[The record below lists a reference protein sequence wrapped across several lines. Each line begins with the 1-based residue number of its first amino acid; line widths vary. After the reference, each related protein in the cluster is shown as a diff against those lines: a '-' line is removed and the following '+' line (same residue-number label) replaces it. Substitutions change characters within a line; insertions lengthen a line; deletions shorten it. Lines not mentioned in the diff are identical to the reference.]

1 DGGGLLALSELY
13 MLQELM
19 YRLQSALNLET
30 VPLPCDHFDV
40 IGGSGSGGLIAIL
53 IGRLHLTV
61 DQAIESFLELHRPLY
76 EENHSTTS
84 RSDSFKLSVQ
94 TLVQSNLPSQDP
106 NMVMMERGPKCKVFV
121 CTMPQA
127 SMGGMPECFRNYRAR
142 KFRSHD
148 CYIWEAARAT
158 TVYRTLFDPIRI
170 GPRLV
175 QETYVDPSLE
185 HNNPIEFVV
194 DETKALF
201 NASTDEHLF
210 LSLGAGQPGILPSPP
225 TEDGWAHFFK
235 RLARDCEQTANRMEK
250 SLGSGHA
257 RFNISQG
264 LQDIPIEKFIEPG
277 IIVSHTKQ
285 YL

>member
-13 MLQELM
+13 MLQETM
-19 YRLQSALNLET
+19 QRLQSALDLET

-76 EENHSTTS
+76 DQNHSTTT
-84 RSDSFKLSVQ
+84 RSDSFKRSVQ
-94 TLVQSNLPSQDP
+94 TLVQTFIP
-106 NMVMMERGPKCKVFV
+106 NRDANTVMMENDPKCKVFV
-121 CTMPQA
+121 CTMPSA
-127 SMGGMPECFRNYRAR
+127 SMGGRPECFRNYRAR

-148 CYIWEAARAT
+148 CHIWEAARAT
-158 TVYRTLFDPIRI
+158 TAYRMLFEPIRI
-170 GPRLV
+170 GPRLAR
-175 QETYVDPSLE
+175 ETYVDPSLG

-194 DETKALF
+194 EETKALF
-201 NASTDEHLF
+201 NDPNDKFLF
-210 LSLGAGQPGILPSPP
+210 LSLGAGHPGILPSPP

-235 RLARDCEQTANRMEK
+235 RLARDCEQTANRMDK
-250 SLGSGHA
+250 DPGSGHA
-257 RFNISQG
+257 RFNVSQG
-264 LQDIPIEKFIEPG
+264 LQGISIEEFIDPG
-277 IIVSHTKQ
+277 LIASHTKQ